1 MPAQLATAK
10 TVLRFRVGL
19 GVQPFDSPAA
29 TAAQQDAKCGQN
41 EKTHGYAPS
50 DAFPTVTIAR
60 SNLNHPVA
68 AIFPHHAQFNR
79 TLNRRIYPATGR
91 GIILRTHTG
100 RDYSFMARGTG
111 KQRIEPRFG
120 SDRRS
125 GDDLRAD
132 PEDRP
137 VAKRKTTRKPAASR
151 RRKTRRS
158 GGGGGFIG
166 LLRRMVYWSMVL
178 CLWGGI
184 GLAGTVIYFAAK
196 MPQTTTWAIPDRPPN
211 VKIVSVEG
219 DLIAN
224 RGASGGE
231 AISLHDMS
239 PYIPEAVVAIEDR
252 RFYSHFGVDPIGF
265 ARAMATNLISGRLVQ
280 GGSTITQQL
289 AKNLFLTP
297 DRTIERKVQEVLL
310 ALWLE
315 RKYTK
320 DQILEMYLNRVYLG
334 SGSYGVAAAS
344 RRYFNKS
351 AKEVTLPEAALIAGL
366 LKAPS
371 RLSPARDPKAAR
383 ERSQLVLAAMREQ
396 GMIGDKELNFAM
408 KQPATRAASY
418 WSGSEQYVAD
428 RVMEELPGLIGD
440 VRSDVIVDTTVDL
453 GLQKLGEASI
463 RDLISKNGEKLNVSQ
478 GAMVSIDGTGAVRAL
493 IGGYD
498 YANSQFDR
506 ASEAKRQPGSAFK
519 PFVYLSALE
528 QGFTPESVRNDAP
541 IRIGNWTPGNFN
553 GKYFGKVTLAEALAR
568 SLNSVSAQLVM
579 EVGPSTVVSTAH
591 RLGIE
596 SNLTANASLALG
608 TSEVTLLELTD
619 SFVPFANGGYKAPIH
634 IIRRVTTNEGKV
646 LYEFKRPQP
655 SRVIDERNVGM
666 MNAMLRQTVDSG
678 TATKAK
684 FGWPAAGKTG
694 TSQNFR
700 DAWFIGYTSNLTT
713 GVWFGNDDGKP
724 TKKITGGS
732 LPAIAWKDFMVA
744 AHKGVPVAQ
753 LPGDYQLHQQVIE
766 GNDVLPGSGDSVPA
780 AEGVPSAQLDPAG
793 QMPPA
798 DLGDQTGSTHPV
810 PPGSVSGGKGR
821 KTTLFDLIMG
831 N

>member
-1 MPAQLATAK
+1 M
-10 TVLRFRVGL
+10 
-19 GVQPFDSPAA
+19 
-29 TAAQQDAKCGQN
+29 
-41 EKTHGYAPS
+41 
-50 DAFPTVTIAR
+50 
-60 SNLNHPVA
+60 
-68 AIFPHHAQFNR
+68 
-79 TLNRRIYPATGR
+79 
-91 GIILRTHTG
+91 
-100 RDYSFMARGTG
+100 
-111 KQRIEPRFG
+111 
-120 SDRRS
+120 
-125 GDDLRAD
+125 
-132 PEDRP
+132 
-137 VAKRKTTRKPAASR
+137 AKRKTARKPIRPKRARSR
-151 RRKTRRS
+151 RGS
-158 GGGGGFIG
+158 GRGGFLG
-166 LLRRMVYWSMVL
+166 LLRRAVYWSFVL
-178 CLWGGI
+178 CIWGGI
-184 GLAGTVIYFAAK
+184 ALAGTVIYFAAK
-196 MPQTTTWAIPDRPPN
+196 MPQTTTWSIPDRPPN

-219 DLIAN
+219 NLIAN

-231 AISLHDMS
+231 AISLQEMS
-239 PYIPEAVVAIEDR
+239 PYLPEAVVAIEDR

-265 ARAMATNLISGRLVQ
+265 ARAMAANVMSGRLVQ

-320 DQILEMYLNRVYLG
+320 KQILEMYLNRVYLG

-344 RRYFNKS
+344 RRYFDKS

-371 RLSPARDPKAAR
+371 RLSPARDPKAAS
-383 ERSQLVLAAMREQ
+383 ERAQLVLAAMRDQ

-408 KQPATRAASY
+408 KQPASRAASY

-428 RVMEELPGLIGD
+428 RVMEELPALIGD

-478 GAMVSIDGTGAVRAL
+478 GAMVSVDGTGAVRAL

-541 IRIGNWTPGNFN
+541 IRIGNWTPGNYN

-579 EVGPSTVVSTAH
+579 EVGPKTVVSTAH

-596 SNLTANASLALG
+596 SNLTSNASLALG

-619 SFVPFANGGYKAPIH
+619 SFVPFANGGYKAPLH
-634 IIRRVTTNEGKV
+634 IIRRVTTNDGKV
-646 LYEFKRPQP
+646 LYEYKSPAP
-655 SRVIDERNVGM
+655 SRVIDPRNVGM
-666 MNAMLRQTVDSG
+666 MNAMLSQTVESG

-753 LPGDYQLHQQVIE
+753 LPGDYQLRQQVND
-766 GNDVLPGSGDSVPA
+766 GNDILPASGGDPAVPA

-793 QMPPA
+793 PVPPA
-798 DLGDQTGSTHPV
+798 GLGDQTGSTRPV
-810 PPGSVSGGKGR
+810 PPANVGGNGGQKGR

>member
-1 MPAQLATAK
+1 M
-10 TVLRFRVGL
+10 
-19 GVQPFDSPAA
+19 
-29 TAAQQDAKCGQN
+29 
-41 EKTHGYAPS
+41 
-50 DAFPTVTIAR
+50 
-60 SNLNHPVA
+60 
-68 AIFPHHAQFNR
+68 
-79 TLNRRIYPATGR
+79 RR
-91 GIILRTHTG
+91 L
-100 RDYSFMARGTG
+100 
-111 KQRIEPRFG
+111 
-120 SDRRS
+120 
-125 GDDLRAD
+125 
-132 PEDRP
+132 
-137 VAKRKTTRKPAASR
+137 
-151 RRKTRRS
+151 
-158 GGGGGFIG
+158 
-166 LLRRMVYWSMVL
+166 VYWSFVL
-178 CLWGGI
+178 CIWGGI
-184 GLAGTVIYFAAK
+184 ALAGTVIYFAAK

-239 PYIPEAVVAIEDR
+239 PYLPEAVVAIEDR

-265 ARAMATNLISGRLVQ
+265 TRAMVANVMSGRLVQ

-297 DRTIERKVQEVLL
+297 DRTIERKVQEVML

-315 RKYTK
+315 QKYTK

-428 RVMEELPGLIGD
+428 RVMEELPDLIGD

-478 GAMVSIDGTGAVRAL
+478 GALVSVDGTGAVRAL
-493 IGGYD
+493 VGGYD

-579 EVGPSTVVSTAH
+579 EVGPTTVVSTAH

-619 SFVPFANGGYKAPIH
+619 SFVPFANGGYRAPPY

-646 LYEFKRPQP
+646 LYQHKNTATD
-655 SRVIDERNVGM
+655 RVIDPRNVGM
-666 MNAMLRQTVDSG
+666 MNAMLRQTVDTG
-678 TATKAK
+678 TATKANSA
-684 FGWPAAGKTG
+684 GRQRARPGPAR
-694 TSQNFR
+694 TS
-700 DAWFIGYTSNLTT
+700 A
-713 GVWFGNDDGKP
+713 
-724 TKKITGGS
+724 
-732 LPAIAWKDFMVA
+732 M
-744 AHKGVPVAQ
+744 
-753 LPGDYQLHQQVIE
+753 
-766 GNDVLPGSGDSVPA
+766 PGS
-780 AEGVPSAQLDPAG
+780 SAIHR
-793 QMPPA
+793 
-798 DLGDQTGSTHPV
+798 T
-810 PPGSVSGGKGR
+810 
-821 KTTLFDLIMG
+821 
-831 N
+831 